1 MIDLIVEDP
10 AWDRALPDLPGVA
23 ARAAQVAL
31 TGAGLDPAGYQIAL
45 LACDDARISALNAD
59 FRGRPAPTNVL
70 SWPAFDL
77 SPDSPGN
84 RPPPPPRPDPG
95 ADLPLG
101 DVAIALQT
109 CEEEAKSA
117 QIPLKNHVT
126 HLILHG
132 CLHLLG
138 YDHQTEEDAVI
149 MEGIESRGLTGI
161 GIADPY
167 V

>member
-10 AWDRALPDLPGVA
+10 DWDRALPDLADVA

-31 TGAGLDPAGYQIAL
+31 AGAGLDPAGYQIAL

-70 SWPAFDL
+70 SWPAFHL

-84 RPPPPPRPDPG
+84 RPPPPPRPGPG
-95 ADLPLG
+95 DDLPLG

-117 QIPLKNHVT
+117 EIPLKNHVT